1 MVLQEQAVR
10 GPEIAL
16 VDVCCL
22 EGMPLKKSKVP
33 GRVRTLLISSILIC
47 GCSWETVSKQ
57 DGTTLLSTESPNIT
71 EMMQNFD
78 IPINPVIG
86 HRGASYY
93 APEGTAISHLIG
105 RQLGADYLEADL
117 QRTKDGVLIVLHDED
132 LQRTTNIRDV
142 YPERATARVSQFTLA
157 ELKRLDAGSWFNAA
171 FPERARPAYL
181 GVKIITLDELMN
193 IAEGKLANG
202 NPDPAD
208 SGNRPGIYLETKK
221 PELFP
226 GIELDLFH
234 ALQRRGYLKSQKSPL
249 SGKTLRDKNGKV
261 QVGGGRSRIFLETF
275 QPASVVMLHQYMPQL
290 PLTFLVRLFPED
302 PQYPQDD
309 PNTDF
314 SKTNGP
320 LMVPTQQ
327 LTEETS
333 SQFRAR
339 LQIKS
344 VANFQKWMSWAKA
357 HGSTCVGPSAQ
368 LAEWNDPVA
377 GFWSATDL
385 IKPWM
390 DSFTHGVGLCLH
402 VYTIDNLVDYQMV
415 QARRVD
421 GVFTNRPDV
430 GLKFFNKQMTTAVPD
445 ILRSYS
451 M

>member
-1 MVLQEQAVR
+1 MPAGL
-10 GPEIAL
+10 GPKDYLRDAYYL
-16 VDVCCL
+16 D
-22 EGMPLKKSKVP
+22 GMPLKNAKMPTK
-33 GRVRTLLISSILIC
+33 RRTLLIFSMLLC
-47 GCSWETVSKQ
+47 GCSCKTASYQ
-57 DGTTLLSTESPNIT
+57 DGTALLSTDSPNIT

-86 HRGASYY
+86 HRGASYH

-142 YPERATARVSQFTLA
+142 YPERATAPVSQFTLS

-171 FPERARPAYL
+171 FPERARPSYV

-193 IAEGKLANG
+193 IAEGKLADG
-202 NPDPAD
+202 SPDPAD
-208 SGNRPGIYLETKK
+208 SRNRPGIYLETKK

-226 GIELDLFH
+226 GIELDLCH
-234 ALQRRGYLKSQKSPL
+234 ALQRRGYLNPQKSPL

-275 QPASVVMLHQYMPQL
+275 QPSSVVMLHRYMPQL

-302 PQYPQDD
+302 PQYPQDH
-309 PNTDF
+309 PNADF

-320 LMVPTQQ
+320 LMVPTLQ
-327 LTEETS
+327 LTGESS

-344 VANFQKWMSWAKA
+344 VENFQKWMSWAKA
-357 HGSTCVGPSAQ
+357 HGATCVGPSAQ
-368 LAEWNDPVA
+368 LAEWSDPVA

-390 DSFTHGVGLCLH
+390 DSFTQSVGLCLH
-402 VYTIDNLVDYQMV
+402 VYTIDSVVDYQMV
-415 QARRVD
+415 QARGVD

-430 GLKFFNKQMTTAVPD
+430 GLKFFNKQMSTTVPD
-445 ILRSYS
+445 ILRSYN